1 MSTPMKIILL
11 SIAIL
16 AFLSPPRPGI
26 AAGPDDEPADE
37 KATADSEP
45 SDELLITLQAPLM
58 SPLFADTPVAV
69 VNEEP
74 ITFRDLTKRIA
85 SIHSEKVDE
94 ATSAKKNYANLL
106 ERVITTMLIVQE
118 ARNIGLD
125 ELPEVENP
133 IDQLST
139 QLLAASLMS
148 PQLETVEA
156 DAAEVDE
163 LYKKLSREFLLTA
176 LRFKREEDALAFQ
189 KEYESGDDFSALATR
204 FIGVG
209 RAAGEIDGQQYM
221 KLKDLLP
228 QIAQAAFEM
237 DEDSLSPIFTAD
249 GGFLLFY
256 LDDMRFYQD
265 AGVKEEARQTILA
278 PLKKEKA
285 DEYIDFLIRE
295 YSSIDRELLDEVD
308 LERQTTGYLWSREEQ
323 PVDFEKFL
331 DDDRVLA
338 TVHGDEPFVV
348 TVGDLAGE
356 VRSKRFHGVEEAA
369 KKRTLNKEKW
379 PVLRDMLFRRIL
391 RIEAAKQGKDQ
402 TEEYLDA
409 INETTNSLLFDTFV
423 SRIIT
428 PDVKISEQEA
438 RDYYAKHLDDFS
450 SPTMLRMNGL
460 VFSTVPDAE
469 SALMKLRRGADF
481 RWVSANSPGQVDKEA
496 EETLNFDSALL
507 SLTALPEDLRKAAE
521 GAQRGDSLLYSGREN
536 HHYVITIE
544 KVFPAE
550 PQPYQ
555 AARQSIAA
563 ILFEQKTRALIE
575 DWRGKLKEA
584 YETRIFVTGL
594 DD

>member
-16 AFLSPPRPGI
+16 TFLSLPRPGI
-26 AAGPDDEPADE
+26 ATGPEDEPADE
-37 KATADSEP
+37 KATANSEA

-69 VNEEP
+69 VDEEP
-74 ITFRDLTKRIA
+74 ITFSDLTKRIA
-85 SIHSEKVDE
+85 SIHAEKADE
-94 ATSAKKNYANLL
+94 ATSAKKDYANLL
-106 ERVITTMLIVQE
+106 ERVITTKLIVQE

-125 ELPEVENP
+125 ELPEVESR

-189 KEYESGDDFSALATR
+189 KEYQSGGDFSALATR
-204 FIGVG
+204 FIETG
-209 RAAGEIDGQQYM
+209 RAGGEIDGQQYM

-249 GGFLLFY
+249 RGFLLFY
-256 LDDMRFYQD
+256 LDEMRFYQD
-265 AGVKEEARQTILA
+265 AAVKEEARQTILG

-308 LERQTTGYLWSREEQ
+308 FERQTTGYLWSREEH
-323 PVDFEKFL
+323 PVDYEKLL
-331 DDDRVLA
+331 DDARVLA
-338 TVHGDEPFVV
+338 TVHGDEPFIV
-348 TVGDLAGE
+348 TVGDLADE
-356 VRSKRFHGVEEAA
+356 VQSKRFHGVEEAA
-369 KKRTLNKEKW
+369 KKRTLNQEKW
-379 PVLRDMLFRRIL
+379 PVLRDILFRRIL

-409 INETTNSLLFDTFV
+409 IEEFSSSLLFETFV
-423 SRIIT
+423 SKIIT

-438 RDYYAKHLDDFS
+438 LDYYAEHLDDFS

-460 VFSTVPDAE
+460 AFSTVPDAE

-481 RWVSANSPGQVDKEA
+481 KWVSANSPGQVDKEA

-521 GAQRGDSLLYSGREN
+521 GAQRGDSLLYSSREN

-555 AARQSIAA
+555 AARPSIAA
-563 ILFEQKTRALIE
+563 ILFEEKTKALIE